1 MQLDIDP
8 EQLSDVIGKIYDS
21 AVDPALWPLAL
32 EGSCRLIGA
41 TFGTVGLYDC
51 EKRSIGWGIQWGG
64 DPYWVKLLQEKYAAL
79 LPFWPIMHLH
89 ELGEVGNT
97 QNLIE
102 KLGSTE
108 ADIRKHP
115 FFTEWAEPAG
125 YRDVAACVVARS
137 ENRLATFHLQTPPT
151 RDLVGPRDFAILKL
165 LYPHLRRAVT
175 IGDLL
180 DMRSIAK
187 AAFEA
192 TLDTLAVAVVLVDAE
207 ARIRHANA
215 AAQAMLSVGAPIL
228 TQRGELR
235 ASSPQAT
242 LALTTAIARAAT
254 DEAQIGLAGIGVPV
268 HGPDGQH
275 AIAHVLPLK
284 FGQLR
289 PDLAHGAVAAVFVTP
304 AQTNPL
310 PPVEALAALYEL
322 TPMESR
328 VLLEV
333 ASGKNRAASADALG
347 IADSTVKTHL
357 ARIFEKTGTSEQ
369 AELSKL
375 VASLTPPVAA
385 RPQESSKV

>member
-1 MQLDIDP
+1 MLVDIDP

-32 EGSCRLIGA
+32 EASCRLIGA

-51 EKRSIGWGIQWGG
+51 DRRSMGWGIQWGG
-64 DPYWVKLLQEKYAAL
+64 DPHWVKLLHEKYAAIM
-79 LPFWPIMHLH
+79 PFWPIMHLH
-89 ELGEVGNT
+89 ELGEVANT
-97 QNLIE
+97 QSLIE

-108 ADIRKHP
+108 ADIRRHS

-137 ENRLATFHLQTPPT
+137 ENRFATFHLQTPPT

-180 DMRSIAK
+180 DMRSIAMT
-187 AAFEA
+187 AFEA
-192 TLDTLAVAVVLVDAE
+192 TLDTLAIAVVLVDTE

-215 AAQAMLSVGAPIL
+215 AAQAMLSTGAPIL
-228 TQRGELR
+228 VQHGALR

-242 LALTTAIARAAT
+242 IALTTAIGRAAT

-268 HGPDGQH
+268 HSSDGQH

-289 PDLAHGAVAAVFVTP
+289 PDLTHGAVAAVFVTP
-304 AQTNPL
+304 AQINPL
-310 PPVEALAALYEL
+310 PPMDTLAALYEL
-322 TPMESR
+322 TPTEAR
-328 VLLEV
+328 VLLEI
-333 ASGKNRAASADALG
+333 ASGKNRAATAEALG

-357 ARIFEKTGTSEQ
+357 ARIYEKTGTSEQ
-369 AELSKL
+369 AELAKL
-375 VASLTPPVAA
+375 VVSLTPPVANSSP
-385 RPQESSKV
+385 RPWRV

>member
-1 MQLDIDP
+1 M
-8 EQLSDVIGKIYDS
+8 
-21 AVDPALWPLAL
+21 
-32 EGSCRLIGA
+32 
-41 TFGTVGLYDC
+41 
-51 EKRSIGWGIQWGG
+51 
-64 DPYWVKLLQEKYAAL
+64 
-79 LPFWPIMHLH
+79 PFWPVIHRH

-97 QNLIE
+97 RNLIE
-102 KLGSTE
+102 KMGGDE
-108 ADIRKHP
+108 AAIRKHP

-137 ENRLATFHLQTPPT
+137 ETRLATFHLQTPPT

-180 DMRSIAK
+180 DMRSIAM

-192 TLDTLAVAVVLVDAE
+192 TLDTLAVAVVLVDAD
-207 ARIRHANA
+207 ARVRHVNA
-215 AAQAMLSVGAPIL
+215 AAQAMLSAGAPIL
-228 TQRGELR
+228 AQRGELR
-235 ASSPQAT
+235 TSSPQAT
-242 LALTTAIARAAT
+242 SALAIAIARAAT

-268 HGPDGQH
+268 AGPDGQH

-304 AQTNPL
+304 AQINPL

-322 TPMESR
+322 TPMEAR
-328 VLLEV
+328 VLVEI

-357 ARIFEKTGTSEQ
+357 ARVYEKTGTSEQ
-369 AELSKL
+369 AELAKL
-375 VASLTPPVAA
+375 VASLTPPVSA
-385 RPQESSKV
+385 RMTPRVDNER